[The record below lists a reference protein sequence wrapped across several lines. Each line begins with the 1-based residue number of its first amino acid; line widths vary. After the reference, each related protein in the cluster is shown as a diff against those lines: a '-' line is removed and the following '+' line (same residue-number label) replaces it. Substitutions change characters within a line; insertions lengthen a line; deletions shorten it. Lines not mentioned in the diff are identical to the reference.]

1 MAGRVR
7 RAARPDAFRP
17 DLASSLNNLSNRLA
31 DLGRQEDALAAIQE
45 AAGIR
50 RELAAARP
58 DAFRPA
64 LAQSLNN
71 LAVRLADLGR
81 PEDALAA
88 IQEAVTIFREL
99 AARRPDAYQ
108 QNLEQS
114 LQVVAWLERDAN
126 VGNASPQQPNT

>member
-17 DLASSLNNLSNRLA
+17 DLAS
-31 DLGRQEDALAAIQE
+31 
-45 AAGIR
+45 
-50 RELAAARP
+50 
-58 DAFRPA
+58 
-64 LAQSLNN
+64 SLNN